1 MSMYDKTDMRYKYQ
15 TDTMFKNLVDYMES
29 FIQKGDF
36 TPSEVREASMLA
48 SIHYEMM
55 TPRRM
60 YIPTPSLETELD
72 RFHQVVD
79 EELTK
84 QAKDNEMP

>member
-1 MSMYDKTDMRYKYQ
+1 MRYKYQ
-15 TDTMFKNLVDYMES
+15 TDSKFKNLVDYMES

-48 SIHYEMM
+48 SIHYEL
-55 TPRRM
+55 TSINRM
-60 YIPTPSLETELD
+60 YIPSPRLEIELD
-72 RFHQVVD
+72 KFQQVVN

-84 QAKDNEMP
+84 SAEI